1 MSVVH
6 NQSIRQLRSRHYSL
20 KSLTG
25 IYQTLLRHQTFDFPC
40 LGTGL
45 FSASASADADYTGY
59 ASAWVRDNIHIAHA
73 HYVVGEK
80 GIAVKNIETL
90 LQYFNQSRGRLETT
104 IRAGHAPE
112 SVMERPHV
120 RFNGQTLQELD
131 QAWAH
136 AQNDALGY
144 FVWFVCQLTLSGDF
158 RLSADHCQL
167 LALFPLYFQAI
178 RYWEDEDSGHW
189 EESRKVEASS
199 IGAVVAGLTLFKHAI
214 ATSDVDYQAFAF
226 DGQTVTVEV
235 LDDLICQGR
244 AALDQILP
252 AECIQP
258 ANPRQYDAALLF
270 LIYPLTVVEGV
281 MADQILENVIT
292 HLQGDYGIKRY
303 LGDSFWAA
311 DYKTKLSPETRTI
324 DFSDDMSA
332 RDALL
337 TEGEEA
343 QWCIFDP
350 IVSVIFGLKYQA
362 TGDPTY
368 LDQQVLY
375 FNRALGQL
383 TAEDS
388 TFGGF
393 KCPELYYLENGQYVP
408 NDVTPLLWT
417 QANLL
422 LAFHHLDNS
431 LRLTQD

>member
-20 KSLTG
+20 KSLMG
-25 IYQTLLRHQTFDFPC
+25 IYQTLLRHNTFEFPR
-40 LGTGL
+40 LETGL
-45 FSASASADADYTGY
+45 FSASASAGADYTGY

-73 HYVVGEK
+73 HYVVGK
-80 GIAVKNIETL
+80 KAIAVNNIETL
-90 LQYFNQSRGRLETT
+90 LQYFTQHRGRLETI

-112 SVMERPHV
+112 AVMERPHI

-131 QAWAH
+131 QTWAH

-167 LALFPLYFQAI
+167 LALFALYFQAI

-189 EESRKVEASS
+189 EEARKIEASS
-199 IGAVVAGLTLFKHAI
+199 LGAVVAGLTLLKHAI
-214 ATSDVDYQAFAF
+214 AQSGFDSQAFSF
-226 DGQTVTVEV
+226 EDQTVTVE
-235 LDDLICQGR
+235 LLEDLISQGR
-244 AALDQILP
+244 AALNRILP

-258 ANPRQYDAALLF
+258 GKGRPYDAALLF
-270 LIYPLTVVEGV
+270 LIYPLAVVDDT

-311 DYKTKLSPETRTI
+311 DYKTKLSPESRTI

-337 TEGEEA
+337 KDDEEA

-368 LDQQVLY
+368 LDQQGLY

-388 TFGGF
+388 SFGGF
-393 KCPELYYLENGQYVP
+393 RCPELYYLESGQYVP

-417 QANLL
+417 QANLW
-422 LAFHHLDNS
+422 LAFHHLAES
-431 LRLTQD
+431 LGKSSE

>member
-1 MSVVH
+1 
-6 NQSIRQLRSRHYSL
+6 
-20 KSLTG
+20 
-25 IYQTLLRHQTFDFPC
+25 
-40 LGTGL
+40 
-45 FSASASADADYTGY
+45 
-59 ASAWVRDNIHIAHA
+59 
-73 HYVVGEK
+73 
-80 GIAVKNIETL
+80 
-90 LQYFNQSRGRLETT
+90 
-104 IRAGHAPE
+104 
-112 SVMERPHV
+112 
-120 RFNGQTLQELD
+120 
-131 QAWAH
+131 
-136 AQNDALGY
+136 
-144 FVWFVCQLTLSGDF
+144 
-158 RLSADHCQL
+158 
-167 LALFPLYFQAI
+167 
-178 RYWEDEDSGHW
+178 
-189 EESRKVEASS
+189 
-199 IGAVVAGLTLFKHAI
+199 
-214 ATSDVDYQAFAF
+214 
-226 DGQTVTVEV
+226 
-235 LDDLICQGR
+235 
-244 AALDQILP
+244 
-252 AECIQP
+252 
-258 ANPRQYDAALLF
+258 
-270 LIYPLTVVEGV
+270 
-281 MADQILENVIT
+281 LENVIT

-350 IVSVIFGLKYQA
+350 IVSVIFGLKYQT

-422 LAFHHLDNS
+422 LAFQHLDNS